1 MKNLSS
7 YTKLTEIL
15 FRQKGAVHYGIIY
28 LGIKDVQTNAEA
40 EAFGLRAYCAVI
52 GHIAG
57 S

>member
-7 YTKLTEIL
+7 HTKLTEIL